1 MYDQLPAKLK
11 NQGHFCNWRPEERG
25 GRMTKVPYQANGKHA
40 NPTDRRCFTDFETA
54 CRSLDGSNGIGIGIF
69 DDIASID
76 IDHCVDMG
84 VISDLALDIIETMGC
99 YTEYSP
105 SGNGI
110 RILCTVSSLSYDK
123 AKYFIQI
130 HTFFP
135 QTDVILLD
143 VLGRLATPW
152 RLATSPQTMTG

>member
-123 AKYFIQI
+123 AKYFIVNRHLVFV
-130 HTFFP
+130 HTYP
-135 QTDVILLD
+135 LHTRNIYITNYITILI
-143 VLGRLATPW
+143 
-152 RLATSPQTMTG
+152 